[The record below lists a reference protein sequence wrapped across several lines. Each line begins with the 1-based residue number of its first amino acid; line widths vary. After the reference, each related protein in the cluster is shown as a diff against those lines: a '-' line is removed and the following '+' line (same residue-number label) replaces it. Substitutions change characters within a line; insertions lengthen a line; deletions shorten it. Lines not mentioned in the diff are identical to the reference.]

1 MARLTGVV
9 LAAGQSRRLGRPKQT
24 LPFGNTT
31 LLGWTLRNVEA
42 SSLDEVVVVL
52 GGAADEV
59 EATLGPRRALIVRN
73 DRFEEGA
80 RTSLLT
86 GLDAAPG
93 ADAVMLLL
101 GDMPHVDAAVIDAI
115 ASSWRLQR
123 PWGAVASYRGEL
135 GHPVVFSAAALPAVR
150 AAAGPRPVW
159 DLVRSRPDAV
169 ERVGLDRALPRDVD
183 TWDDYQ
189 DALRE
194 LGGPSHAGRS

>member
-1 MARLTGVV
+1 MTGIV

-24 LPFGNTT
+24 LPFGDTT

-42 SSLDEVVVVL
+42 SSLDAVVVVL

-59 EATLGPRRALIVRN
+59 EATLATGRALIVRN

-80 RTSLLT
+80 RTSLLA
-86 GLDAAPG
+86 GLDAAAG

-101 GDMPHVDAAVIDAI
+101 GDMPHVDAAIIDAL
-115 ASSWRLQR
+115 ASSWWRDR
-123 PWGAVASYRGEL
+123 RWGAVASYRGEL
-135 GHPVVFSAAALPAVR
+135 GHPVVFSAAAVPTVR
-150 AAAGPRPVW
+150 AAAGARPVW
-159 DLVRSRPDAV
+159 DLVRSRPDDVKRVAV
-169 ERVGLDRALPRDVD
+169 DRALPRDVD

-194 LGGPSHAGRS
+194 LGGPSHAGRG